1 VLNIFIRIEPSSPV
15 PIYRQIIDQIRYQV
29 ATGALKEGD
38 QIPSIRELANNLAV
52 NQNTIL
58 KVYNQLCTERVLR
71 IERGSGTFVAANR
84 QSIPAAERRKT
95 VGRLLREAAVQAIHL
110 DVNLEQMKE
119 QLEKEY
125 EAIKSL
131 RDKTGAKSNE

>member
-1 VLNIFIRIEPSSPV
+1 M

-38 QIPSIRELANNLAV
+38 QIQSVRELANNLAV

-58 KVYNQLCTERVLR
+58 KVYSQLCTERVLR